1 MRRLSAA
8 AVIVLMMSP
17 LPAFAYTQA
26 DADACT
32 DDAMRLCQA
41 AIPDASRVGQCLA
54 QNKRNLSPACKIVF
68 SRPRTA
74 AEAVGPSGPP
84 QNIHKTNF

>member
-1 MRRLSAA
+1 MRTLSALA
-8 AVIVLMMSP
+8 GLVMILSP

-32 DDAMRLCQA
+32 QDAFRLCQA
-41 AIPDASRVGQCLA
+41 AIPDEGRVAHCLA
-54 QNKRNLSPACKIVF
+54 QNKRSLSPACKIVF

-74 AEAVGPSGPP
+74 EESARSDQHPTK
-84 QNIHKTNF
+84 NRNY

>member
-1 MRRLSAA
+1 MRTLSALA
-8 AVIVLMMSP
+8 GIVMIMSP

-32 DDAMRLCQA
+32 QDAFRLCQA
-41 AIPDASRVGQCLA
+41 AIPDEGRVAHCLA

-74 AEAVGPSGPP
+74 AESARPSRHPMK
-84 QNIHKTNF
+84 NSY

>member
-1 MRRLSAA
+1 MRYLSACA
-8 AVIVLMMSP
+8 AIIMVMSP
-17 LPAFAYTQA
+17 LPALAYTQA

-74 AEAVGPSGPP
+74 ADAVGPGGRP

>member
-1 MRRLSAA
+1 MRTLSALA
-8 AVIVLMMSP
+8 GIVMILSP
-17 LPAFAYTQA
+17 LSALAYTQA

-32 DDAMRLCQA
+32 QDAFRLCQA
-41 AIPDASRVGQCLA
+41 AIPDEGRVAHCLA

-74 AEAVGPSGPP
+74 QDSAY
-84 QNIHKTNF
+84 TNRRTTRHHNDY